1 MDVDE
6 DNKDNEDE
14 YEKEAEK
21 EGGGGEEEDVDAE
34 GEDYDEKEDGEGS
47 GEEDV
52 DAEGEVE
59 VEVEVEEEEV
69 GGEDEVD
76 AEGEI
81 DAEGDMDIE
90 GEFGVEEEDDGRIV
104 DGKSKGKGMD
114 IGEDEVLDV
123 GGDGGVKER
132 LERAWSHIEEYAASH
147 APNSLVVVTDKI
159 NALFP
164 KTDIFPNL
172 VIIQALH
179 SAIGKVFPDPD
190 TPADLDSARV
200 CFNTVYEMHNEVSSF
215 IPPFFLSFFFSY
227 LSFLSY
233 LSRPNRLPMVWRNE
247 RGLNGRL
254 YLLLSFVFVDKRKIQ
269 MTSTAERVLP
279 PKRMGVRYINFSE
292 MLKGKRISKSSM

>member
-52 DAEGEVE
+52 DAEGE

-215 IPPFFLSFFFSY
+215 IPPFFLSFFLFQLLIIPI
-227 LSFLSY
+227 LS
-233 LSRPNRLPMVWRNE
+233 
-247 RGLNGRL
+247 
-254 YLLLSFVFVDKRKIQ
+254 
-269 MTSTAERVLP
+269 
-279 PKRMGVRYINFSE
+279 
-292 MLKGKRISKSSM
+292 

>member
-200 CFNTVYEMHNEVSSF
+200 CFNTVYEMHNEVSF
-215 IPPFFLSFFFSY
+215 IYSTILSFFLSFSVTYHSY
-227 LSFLSY
+227 LILVGRIVYLWYGGMNGVLMDVYTFCFL
-233 LSRPNRLPMVWRNE
+233 
-247 RGLNGRL
+247 L
-254 YLLLSFVFVDKRKIQ
+254 YL
-269 MTSTAERVLP
+269 
-279 PKRMGVRYINFSE
+279 
-292 MLKGKRISKSSM
+292 